1 MCAYSLTMPSKTREK
16 LIDVARRLF
25 ISKGVENTTI
35 SDIANAS
42 DKGRRTI
49 YTYFKNKRDIYKA
62 VIERESDKMVSATRA
77 ILMSGDSAEQKL
89 RDYLELRATQFRTIA
104 TPNTSLRNL
113 ITMDYSRNAK
123 TRRLAAEKE
132 EAMLHEII
140 DQGIREGDFDPER
153 GDMLKQSLYA
163 LVVAVEQMPETE
175 RSRLTPKF
183 VESVIDFIVL
193 GVKK

>member
-16 LIDVARRLF
+16 LIDVARQLF